1 MNQGEKIEQCNMIE
15 QAATRFLQNQY
26 PFAVR
31 QKLIDTNSGFCY
43 DQWRETA
50 DLGWMYLP
58 ISEQFDGHGGD
69 ADFVAVLM
77 REFGRHNYQSPY
89 FASAVVGAKVLEVMA
104 EASERADMLH
114 QIAEGSAIVSAA
126 IYEKQSRYDLGNI
139 IASATESD
147 DCYILQGSKVGVQY
161 GNIATHLLILARTSG
176 NQLDREGLSV
186 FLVPKDREG
195 ISFDHHRTHDG
206 GRVSIVHLNHVAV
219 EPDGLIGPEN
229 LALPKLQESLNFAIA
244 MLCAEMAGVMDST
257 FKLVLEFV
265 KTRTQFGSS
274 IGSFQSIQHRLV
286 DMYMRCELAAS
297 MSSEATRACNDLIGP
312 EQDRLVSAAKAE
324 IGRLAILNAEEAI
337 QLHGAMGM
345 MDEMPVGHFL
355 KRVFALNS
363 LYGDAEHHQAR
374 YRQLNR
380 NQQI

>member
-1 MNQGEKIEQCNMIE
+1 MNQSEKIEQCNMIE
-15 QAATRFLQNQY
+15 QTAMRFLHNRY

-31 QKLIDTNSGFCY
+31 QKLINTNSGFCH

-50 DLGWMYLP
+50 DLGWMHLP
-58 ISEQFDGHGGD
+58 VSEHFDGHGSD
-69 ADFVAVLM
+69 AELVAVLM

-89 FASAVVGAKVLEVMA
+89 FASAVVAAKVLEIMA
-104 EASERADMLH
+104 GDAVRADMLH

-126 IYEKQSRYDLGNI
+126 IYEKQSRYDLRNTI
-139 IASATESD
+139 TSATESD
-147 DCYILQGSKVGVQY
+147 NGYILQGSKVGVQY
-161 GNIATHLLILARTSG
+161 GNIATHFLILARTSG
-176 NQLDREGLSV
+176 SQLDHGGLSI

-195 ISFDHHRTHDG
+195 IGLDHYRTHDG
-206 GRVSIVHLNHVAV
+206 GRVSIVHLNHVAAGR
-219 EPDGLIGPEN
+219 DSLIGSEN
-229 LALPKLQESLNFAIA
+229 LALPRLQESLNFAIA
-244 MLCAEMAGVMDST
+244 MLCAEMTGVMDST

-286 DMYMRCELAAS
+286 DMYMRCELATS
-297 MSSEATRACNDLIGP
+297 MGREATRAVNDLSGL

-324 IGRLAILNAEEAI
+324 IGRLAILNAEESI

-345 MDEMPVGHFL
+345 MDEMPVGHYL
-355 KRVFALNS
+355 KRVFALNA

-374 YRQLNR
+374 YRQLNQD
-380 NQQI
+380 QQI

>member
-1 MNQGEKIEQCNMIE
+1 MHQSEKIEQCNMIE
-15 QAATRFLQNQY
+15 RAASRFLQNRY
-26 PFAVR
+26 PFEVR
-31 QKLIDTNSGFCY
+31 QKLINTNSGFCH

-50 DLGWMYLP
+50 DLGWMHLP
-58 ISEQFDGHGGD
+58 VSEHFDGHDGD

-89 FASAVVGAKVLEVMA
+89 FTSAVVGAKVLEVMA
-104 EASERADMLH
+104 EEPARTDMLH
-114 QIAEGSAIVSAA
+114 QIAEGPAIVSAA
-126 IYEKQSRYDLGNI
+126 IYEKQSRYDLCNTITSAKESGNRY
-139 IASATESD
+139 T
-147 DCYILQGSKVGVQY
+147 LQGSKVGVQY

-176 NQLDREGLSV
+176 NQLDCEGLSI
-186 FLVPKDREG
+186 FLVPIDCEG

-206 GRVSIVHLNHVAV
+206 GRVSIVHLNKVAA
-219 EPDGLIGPEN
+219 ERDSLIGPKN

-244 MLCAEMAGVMDST
+244 MLCAEMTGVMDST
-257 FKLVLEFV
+257 FNMVLEFV
-265 KTRTQFGSS
+265 RTRTQFGSS

-286 DMYMRCELAAS
+286 DMYMRCEMAAS
-297 MSSEATRACNDLIGP
+297 MSSEATRAVNDLTGL

-345 MDEMPVGHFL
+345 MDEMPVGHYL

-374 YRQLNR
+374 YRKLN
-380 NQQI
+380 QDWQT